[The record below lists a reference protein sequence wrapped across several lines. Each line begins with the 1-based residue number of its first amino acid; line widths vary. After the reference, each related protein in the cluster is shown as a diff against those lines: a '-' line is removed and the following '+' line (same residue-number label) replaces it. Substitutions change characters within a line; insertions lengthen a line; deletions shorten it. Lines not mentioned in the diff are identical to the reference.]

1 MHRNLLLPLNFLYK
15 LFLPSKIYHLSVSTA
30 DLPDHPE
37 SVARTAHWVMKSDQ
51 HNCPDNDSDSIALSG
66 GQCSLDVQNSNS
78 KADSGTCN
86 SSVRTEQ
93 GSDVAHC

>member
-1 MHRNLLLPLNFLYK
+1 MTCK
-15 LFLPSKIYHLSVSTA
+15 S
-30 DLPDHPE
+30 D
-37 SVARTAHWVMKSDQ
+37 ARTAHWVMQSDQ
-51 HNCPDNDSDSIALSG
+51 NNCPDNDSDSIALSG

-93 GSDVAHC
+93 GSDVAHCYVKDYLLTMHWVRAPHSTP